1 MEIITRVDEYF
12 LRAKVPVPYPSVVIE
27 SKNIEALPILVEALE
42 PGNISIIFEY
52 DGKYNVIKKK
62 ISASALTLTKLLEVY
77 KFTITPKMLTREYQY
92 ASQLIFWRQEHGRP
106 NNYYSSVHIMFEERS
121 RSSTCRGR
129 STCT

>member
-62 ISASALTLTKLLEVY
+62 ISASALTLAKLLDVY
-77 KFTITPKMLTREYQY
+77 KFTILKDANTRIPVRKPVDILE
-92 ASQLIFWRQEHGRP
+92 ARGSNTEKIGRAH
-106 NNYYSSVHIMFEERS
+106 V
-121 RSSTCRGR
+121 
-129 STCT
+129 

>member
-62 ISASALTLTKLLEVY
+62 ISASALTLAKLLEVY
-77 KFTITPKMLTREYQY
+77 KFTILKD

-106 NNYYSSVHIMFEERS
+106 NNYHSGVSVVPEKRS
-121 RSSTCRGR
+121 RACTC
-129 STCT
+129 

>member
-27 SKNIEALPILVEALE
+27 SKNIEALPVLVEALE

-62 ISASALTLTKLLEVY
+62 ISASALTLAKLLEVY
-77 KFTITPKMLTREYQY
+77 KFTILKDANTRIPVRKPVDILEAGTWTP
-92 ASQLIFWRQEHGRP
+92 
-106 NNYYSSVHIMFEERS
+106 
-121 RSSTCRGR
+121 
-129 STCT
+129 